1 MIPVLSQ
8 SESPWQRND
17 AIPFYLS
24 LCFSVLGKLLWVIA
38 SLKNFINL
46 HSAALLQLLHVI
58 WFMPTNF
65 ALFKKPLENLFLY
78 TWKSRVHSSINIPYK
93 FQEHWKQGR
102 LLNRASNITNFSP
115 RFFVYKWAS
124 SLFTGIVYKF
134 QIPSSHL
141 KTSAYLLLALSW
153 GACNLTSPGR
163 SITWQKDRVKVKRQQ
178 SFMYKFIASLIFLKN
193 DRFVWTVSLPLIFEK
208 GKCLHYYPFYVLVRH
223 PWRNLN
229 ICFKLSLFCL
239 FEFSHFYCV
248 RHEHCAIPFYNITGL
263 QHHNILSCWTSTF
276 FLLFM
281 WSYPICSSFRLFHGI
296 GCNLFHKVVF

>member
-1 MIPVLSQ
+1 MRTVTCKHKIWGENWLYLRPYLKAFPVFNVL
-8 SESPWQRND
+8 ETCRV
-17 AIPFYLS
+17 YLS
-24 LCFSVLGKLLWVIA
+24 HIFTDADVVNAQTWEVSP
-38 SLKNFINL
+38 LK
-46 HSAALLQLLHVI
+46 
-58 WFMPTNF
+58 
-65 ALFKKPLENLFLY
+65 
-78 TWKSRVHSSINIPYK
+78 
-93 FQEHWKQGR
+93 
-102 LLNRASNITNFSP
+102 
-115 RFFVYKWAS
+115 
-124 SLFTGIVYKF
+124 
-134 QIPSSHL
+134 IPSS
-141 KTSAYLLLALSW
+141 KSSAYLLLALSW
-153 GACNLTSPGR
+153 GPCNLTSPGR

-178 SFMYKFIASLIFLKN
+178 SFMYKFIASLIFFNN
-193 DRFVWTVSLPLIFEK
+193 DRFVWTVSLPLTFEK